1 MGNKQ
6 GVVPALKKVVN
17 GELSKSVVIRL
28 PLKLKTEFVVSK
40 TVFPDLELLKSYSL
54 SVSVS

>member
-1 MGNKQ
+1 MDNKQ
-6 GVVPALKKVVN
+6 GVVPALKKFVN
-17 GELSKSVVIRL
+17 GELSKGVVIRL

-40 TVFPDLELLKSYSL
+40 SVFPDLELLKSYSL

>member
-1 MGNKQ
+1 MDNKQ
-6 GVVPALKKVVN
+6 GVVPALKKLVN

-28 PLKLKTEFVVSK
+28 PLKLKAEF
-40 TVFPDLELLKSYSL
+40 VFPDLELLKSYSL